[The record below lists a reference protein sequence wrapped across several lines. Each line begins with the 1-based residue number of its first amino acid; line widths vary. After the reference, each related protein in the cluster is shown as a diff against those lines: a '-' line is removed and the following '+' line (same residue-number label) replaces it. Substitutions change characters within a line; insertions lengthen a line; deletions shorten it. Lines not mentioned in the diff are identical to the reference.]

1 MEPASSIA
9 GKTILVTGGTGSFG
23 KKFTEIVLR
32 DHDPEVIRVYSRDEL
47 KQLQMRE
54 QITDDRLRFF
64 IGDVRDKER
73 LYRALYGVDIVV
85 HAAALKQV
93 PAAEYNP
100 IEAVKTNIN
109 GTANAVDAS
118 IDNGVAK
125 VVFISTDKAVRPIN
139 LYGATKLVAEKLF
152 IQANAYAGGRNTR
165 LSCVRYGNV
174 VGSRGSVVHAFLEQR
189 SNGAIRLTDERM
201 TRFWITL
208 EQGVSLVVQ
217 SIEHMSGGEIF
228 IPKIPSMSLVDIA
241 RTLAPDAKWE
251 VIGIRPGEKLHEE
264 LITEEE
270 ARYTREFE
278 QFYIVGPQQPF
289 WNTATMT
296 VGGVP
301 VASDFSFRSDTNNW
315 WLPYADWAKLKAHA
329 DEVGMLFFST
339 PDSPESIDFLAEIG
353 SPCIKI
359 AGGDMN
365 NYPLIRHAAL
375 TGLPILLDTRGT
387 LAELEQAINT
397 CVHANND
404 QIVIVHCPS
413 GYPSPL
419 DSVRLN
425 MVPLYLNTFHY
436 PVGFSDHSPDID
448 MNIAA
453 LCLGAHFIE
462 KTITLDRKI
471 QSVEH
476 VMSLE
481 LGEMAAFV
489 QRLRDVEH
497 ALGSPWTW
505 SMSSE
510 EKEALKKT
518 RRSVVLTSDS
528 KEGETI
534 TAGMIDYKRPGYSI
548 SPEMTNMIIGK
559 RLKKDKP
566 ADVPLDWEDLSDAV

>member
-1 MEPASSIA
+1 MSGIYSRKKVKIGDRWIGDGEPA
-9 GKTILVTGGTGSFG
+9 F
-23 KKFTEIVLR
+23 IVF
-32 DHDPEVIRVYSRDEL
+32 E
-47 KQLQMRE
+47 
-54 QITDDRLRFF
+54 
-64 IGDVRDKER
+64 G
-73 LYRALYGVDIVV
+73 
-85 HAAALKQV
+85 
-93 PAAEYNP
+93 
-100 IEAVKTNIN
+100 
-109 GTANAVDAS
+109 
-118 IDNGVAK
+118 
-125 VVFISTDKAVRPIN
+125 
-139 LYGATKLVAEKLF
+139 GATHTGLESAIEMVDNAKSSGADAIKFQTVFADKLMSRQSVQFQYESATGAQSEGLAEILK
-152 IQANAYAGGRNTR
+152 R
-165 LSCVRYGNV
+165 
-174 VGSRGSVVHAFLEQR
+174 
-189 SNGAIRLTDERM
+189 
-201 TRFWITL
+201 
-208 EQGVSLVVQ
+208 
-217 SIEHMSGGEIF
+217 
-228 IPKIPSMSLVDIA
+228 
-241 RTLAPDAKWE
+241 
-251 VIGIRPGEKLHEE
+251 
-264 LITEEE
+264 
-270 ARYTREFE
+270 RE
-278 QFYIVGPQQPF
+278 
-289 WNTATMT
+289 M
-296 VGGVP
+296 
-301 VASDFSFRSDTNNW
+301 
-315 WLPYADWAKLKAHA
+315 PYADWAKLKAHA

-462 KTITLDRKI
+462 KTITLDRNI